1 MKKKLEAELISI
13 AHRVLQL
20 KNKSDLEILFQETQ
34 NLYEKLAVMR
44 FVENQLL
51 EVKPTIGQMDWEAY
65 FAAAPA
71 TTEVIAPK
79 KAAKKSKTPLD
90 LKQENPEIIAAFV
103 AESEKEEDSDAFQI
117 TEAAAQAQHEEDTT
131 ESTFEADMFE
141 EIVFEAALNDNT
153 ETAIE
158 ETESTPASQISFED
172 LLGTDYAEPEFVKS
186 TPAEEEVSNL
196 VAEVEPVQENEL
208 ESTEAGIDEAEETPL
223 EMPFFSL
230 DEEPELALTTD
241 IVETEEEDP
250 KPLFSLSSEDLK
262 MELKTDTEV
271 PVKGF
276 VIGLND
282 RVGFIHQL
290 FDGSPEDYNRV
301 LSQLMTYHTFEEA
314 EEFISSMVKPDY
326 NNWEGKS
333 EYEDRFLD
341 VVARKFQ

>member
-20 KNKSDLEILFQETQ
+20 KNKSDVEILFQETQ
-34 NLYEKLAVMR
+34 KLYEKLAVLR
-44 FVENQLL
+44 FVENQFGDT
-51 EVKPTIGQMDWEAY
+51 KPTLDQTDWEAF
-65 FAAAPA
+65 FASTISAEA
-71 TTEVIAPK
+71 EIAPK
-79 KAAKKSKTPLD
+79 KSAKKSKTPLD

-103 AESEKEEDSDAFQI
+103 AESEKEEDTDAFEK

-131 ESTFEADMFE
+131 ESETEEVVVQVETEENSEE
-141 EIVFEAALNDNT
+141 EIQEAVVSA
-153 ETAIE
+153 A
-158 ETESTPASQISFED
+158 AAQISFED
-172 LLGTDYAEPEFVKS
+172 LLGADYAEPEFVK
-186 TPAEEEVSNL
+186 TTLTEEEVT
-196 VAEVEPVQENEL
+196 EPVQENEL
-208 ESTEAGIDEAEETPL
+208 EPAETHIDEAEETPL

-241 IVETEEEDP
+241 IEETEEEDP

-301 LSQLMTYHTFEEA
+301 LSQQLAVHVEQRA
-314 EEFISSMVKPDY
+314 QLALQLCNGSHLGGWGGGGGGGV
-326 NNWEGKS
+326 GC
-333 EYEDRFLD
+333 
-341 VVARKFQ
+341 AQAG